1 VAEKIISFEA
11 LPMELQKLSQNIEK
25 SFDESI
31 KDYTVSTVSRLYD
44 NSPVLTGL
52 FRSNHNVSIG
62 QRYTGDFGITDKETV
77 LTGLFRSNHNV
88 SIGQRYTGDFGITD
102 KETVISDA
110 KSKINE
116 FNSKKDKT
124 VFIQNN
130 LDYAE
135 ALENGHSKQAPA
147 GVYGQTISGGNF
159 KFIKKGLS

>member
-1 VAEKIISFEA
+1 MSEKIISFED

-25 SFDESI
+25 SFDASI
-31 KDYTVSTVSRLYD
+31 KNYTTSTVGRLYD

-62 QRYTGDFGITDKETV
+62 KRYTGDFGITDKDTV
-77 LTGLFRSNHNV
+77 VG
-88 SIGQRYTGDFGITD
+88 
-102 KETVISDA
+102 DA

-135 ALENGHSKQAPA
+135 SLENGHSKQAPA
-147 GVYGQTISGGNF
+147 GVYGQTLSGGNF
-159 KFIKKGLS
+159 KFIKKGLD

>member
-1 VAEKIISFEA
+1 MSEKIVSFED

-25 SFDESI
+25 SFDSSI
-31 KDYTVSTVSRLYD
+31 KEYITSTVSRLYD

-62 QRYTGDFGITDKETV
+62 QRYTGDFGITDKATV
-77 LTGLFRSNHNV
+77 VG
-88 SIGQRYTGDFGITD
+88 
-102 KETVISDA
+102 DA

-116 FNSKKDKT
+116 YNSKKDKL

-135 ALENGHSKQAPA
+135 SLENGHSKQAPA
-147 GVYGQTISGGNF
+147 GVYGQTLSGGNF
-159 KFIKKGLS
+159 NFVKKGLS

>member
-1 VAEKIISFEA
+1 MSEKIVSFED

-25 SFDESI
+25 SFDSSI
-31 KDYTVSTVSRLYD
+31 KEYIASTVSRLYD

-62 QRYTGDFGITDKETV
+62 QRYTGDFGITDKATV
-77 LTGLFRSNHNV
+77 VG
-88 SIGQRYTGDFGITD
+88 
-102 KETVISDA
+102 DA

-116 FNSKKDKT
+116 YNSKKDKL

-135 ALENGHSKQAPA
+135 SLENGHSKQAPA
-147 GVYGQTISGGNF
+147 GVYGQTLSGGNF
-159 KFIKKGLS
+159 NFVKKGLS

>member
-44 NSPVLTGL
+44 NSPL
-52 FRSNHNVSIG
+52 
-62 QRYTGDFGITDKETV
+62 

>member
-1 VAEKIISFEA
+1 MAEKIISFEA

-25 SFDESI
+25 SFDASI

-62 QRYTGDFGITDKETV
+62 QRYTNDFGITDEDTV
-77 LTGLFRSNHNV
+77 VG
-88 SIGQRYTGDFGITD
+88 
-102 KETVISDA
+102 DA

-116 FNSKKDKT
+116 YNSKNDKI